1 MEQVNQDAKILDVRP
16 VTLTGRVVRLE
27 PLSVKHIADL
37 VIAAQDPH
45 IWEYMVYGYLGNEE
59 AMRAWVDMLLRW
71 QAQGTDLPFA
81 VIHLGS
87 DRAIGGTR
95 YLEIRPA
102 HRGLE
107 IGGTWYTPAYQRTAV
122 NTECKYLLLSHAFNQ
137 LGCVRVQFKTDA
149 RNLRSQAAIE
159 RIGAVKEGVLRQHM
173 YTPAGYLR
181 DSVYYSILDREWP
194 AVKNRLEDQL
204 YSTTINPM

>member
-37 VIAAQDPH
+37 VTAAQDPH

-59 AMRAWVDMLLRW
+59 AMRAWVEMLLRW